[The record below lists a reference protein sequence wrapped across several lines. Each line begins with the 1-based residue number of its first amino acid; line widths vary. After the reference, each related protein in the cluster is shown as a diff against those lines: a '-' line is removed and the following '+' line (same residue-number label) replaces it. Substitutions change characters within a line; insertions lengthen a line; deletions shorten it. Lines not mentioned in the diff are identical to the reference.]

1 MKLLFLF
8 FVFILADEATVDLT
22 TATFDDYVKGR
33 NVLVEFFAPW
43 CGHCKALAP
52 KWEAAAVKLNL
63 DDSID
68 ASIAKVDA
76 VAEKD
81 LARRYGVEGYPTIK
95 WFPRGS
101 LDGQDYDGGRE
112 TKDIIDYV
120 KDATTPDVVTITKKQ
135 SEEFGKDSDYSLVS
149 TVKADSKKE
158 KLFDRA
164 CTRLKKEMKKM
175 TKSFECGKTRLKKG
189 KTKVFFRRNK
199 FEESDGPVELKY
211 DGKMAKLDGWVMDNV
226 FGQFGLFDKG
236 FLLDRFDEELFLIVL
251 AEEKYPFEIEG
262 LGDFVNKMKQ
272 ETGIQAHMLEKRAA
286 ENWGFTVA
294 DKDLMYVY
302 AKLQASSAKNDRL
315 RPQDYDRYILD
326 PSENDTDLDD
336 FLLKARA
343 SEWELYVKSQSPDDV
358 QQDGLVVPL
367 IGSTFK
373 EVAYDTTKDVLVE
386 FYAPWCGHCKKFAPE
401 YEKLAQTVAKHYKKK
416 NLLITKIDSTA
427 NDVPV
432 LISGFP
438 TLYMF
443 PEGKDA
449 KPIKYEGNRDM
460 DDLIDFIEEY
470 SQSVKPDE
478 KEEL

>member
-8 FVFILADEATVDLT
+8 FALILADEVTVDLT
-22 TATFDDYVKGR
+22 TADFDDYVKGR

-43 CGHCKALAP
+43 CGHCKALKP
-52 KWEAAAVKLNL
+52 KWEAAAVKVNL

-68 ASIAKVDA
+68 ATIAKVDA

-81 LARRYGVEGYPTIK
+81 LATRFGIEGYPTIK

-101 LDGQDYDGGRE
+101 LDAVDYEGGRE
-112 TKDIIDYV
+112 TKDFIDYV
-120 KDATTPDVVTITKKQ
+120 EDATTPDVVTIKKKEW
-135 SEEFGKDSDYSLVS
+135 EEFGKDQDYSLVS

-164 CTRLKKEMKKM
+164 CTRLKKKVKKM
-175 TKSFECGKTRLKKG
+175 GKSFKCGKTRLKKG
-189 KTKVFFRRNK
+189 KTKVIFRRNK

-211 DGKMAKLDGWVMDNV
+211 DGKMAKLDDWVSDNV

-236 FLLDRFDEELFLIVL
+236 FLLERFDQELFLIVL
-251 AEEKYPFEIEG
+251 KEKEYPQIEG
-262 LGDFVNKMKQ
+262 LSDFVIKMKQ
-272 ETGIQAHMLEKRAA
+272 ETGIQANMLDQRGA
-286 ENWGFTVA
+286 EIWGFPK
-294 DKDLMYVY
+294 DKDVIYVY
-302 AKLQASSAKNDRL
+302 ARLKESSAKNDQL
-315 RPQDYDRYILD
+315 RAQDYDRYILD
-326 PSENDTDLDD
+326 PTENDTDLDN
-336 FLLKARA
+336 FLSKARA
-343 SEWELYVKSQSPDDV
+343 SDWEVHVKSQSPDDV
-358 QQDGLVVPL
+358 EQDGLVVPL

-373 EVAYDTTKDVLVE
+373 DVVYDTPGDVLVE

-401 YEKLAQTVAKHYKKK
+401 YEKLAQTVKNHYKKK
-416 NLLITKIDSTA
+416 NLLIAKIDATS

-432 LISGFP
+432 AISGFP

-443 PEGKDA
+443 PEGKNA

-470 SQSVKPDE
+470 SQAVKPDE
-478 KEEL
+478 KDEL